1 MNPEDELK
9 LDEVGSTPQSE
20 WDDFWTLTHKNT
32 KASWDVVEGDDTD
45 ECLEDEYNDVDL
57 LWL

>member
-57 LWL
+57 L